1 MLASWKCKCTLLRQS
16 ADRRA
21 MLATCQASK
30 APLNYNSLMHR
41 LFPVHGSDGAVPAG
55 IGGYGWHIVFPLIV
69 DNASAIPPFLK
80 GCQRAP
86 AGLCLILEVSDEPPL
101 IANAS
106 FHHLPG
112 CSIPSSYTTKGASTA
127 RGTGLSSQPW
137 CQHALALAPSR
148 TSALATHSTVET
160 SRMHADMS
168 F

>member
-1 MLASWKCKCTLLRQS
+1 MHLQRRLQLRQENG
-16 ADRRA
+16 RA
-21 MLATCQASK
+21 NAKVIDLELTRSIYAG
-30 APLNYNSLMHR
+30 LLEILMHR